1 MAYNRDE
8 LEKTA
13 LKAIKEHKLYFIE
26 HIIPYLP
33 CASSTFYALELEKSE
48 AIKNAININKVAVKN
63 KVLNKWA
70 DSDNATL
77 QVAHYKLIAADEER
91 KKLSQTYTDVT
102 SDGDKIQPILVKI
115 IDEADSNRDTKGV

>member
-33 CASSTFYALELEKSE
+33 CDKTTFYDHKLHESNDIKR
-48 AIKNAININKVAVKN
+48 AIETNKINAKN
-63 KVLNKWA
+63 KALNKWA
-70 DSDNATL
+70 DSENATL
-77 QVAHYKLIAADEER
+77 QLAHYKLIAADEER

-102 SDGDKIQPILVKI
+102 SDGEKIQPILVKFVGE
-115 IDEADSNRDTKGV
+115 DEQNS

>member
-1 MAYNRDE
+1 MAYKYED
-8 LEKTA
+8 LEAQA

-33 CASSTFYALELEKSE
+33 CAKQTFYDHKLDKSD
-48 AIKNAININKVAVKN
+48 AIKSAIETNKINAKN
-63 KVLNKWA
+63 KALNKWA
-70 DSDNATL
+70 DSENATL
-77 QVAHYKLIAADEER
+77 QLAHYKLIADDADR

-102 SDGDKIQPILVKI
+102 TDGEKIQPILVKI

>member
-1 MAYNRDE
+1 MAYKRDE

-33 CASSTFYALELEKSE
+33 CSKQTFYDHKLYESDDIKT
-48 AIKNAININKVAVKN
+48 AIETNRINAKN
-63 KVLNKWA
+63 KQLNKWV

-77 QVAHYKLIAADEER
+77 QLAHYKLIADDDDR

-102 SDGDKIQPILVKI
+102 SDGEKIQPILVKI
-115 IDEADSNRDTKGV
+115 IDEADSNRDTQGV